1 MTTKKQLTMQ
11 QVLDQGKRVAFHER
25 ADGSTDDIREA
36 DGLIFDIM
44 ANSEGYGTGMWCM
57 GKKARVAREYGIKLD

>member
-1 MTTKKQLTMQ
+1 MKKQLTMQ
-11 QVLDQGKRVAFHER
+11 QVLDQGERVAFHER

-36 DGLIFDIM
+36 DGVIFDIM
-44 ANSEGYGTGMWCM
+44 TNCDGYITGMWCT